1 MAGDLFSIFLAFSLT
16 GTVARR
22 SELPADKRT
31 IKVLRLKYFLTNSL
45 TFSQHGVDSGTHHLA
60 VDSLDGL
67 LIGVLGV
74 GGVVGDVVTLGLQL
88 SDALQQLGDGGRD
101 VGQLDDV
108 SLGGLGELA
117 QCCQL
122 IRNPLFR
129 SQSLG
134 EVSNQAPG
142 NRDVSLLNLTK
153 RTCTLTEMHFAPE
166 RDDLPRCPWAW
177 QTSG

>member
-1 MAGDLFSIFLAFSLT
+1 MM
-16 GTVARR
+16 
-22 SELPADKRT
+22 
-31 IKVLRLKYFLTNSL
+31 LKYFPQNFL
-45 TFSQHGVDSGTHHLA
+45 TFSQHGVDSGAHHLA

-74 GGVVGDVVTLGLQL
+74 GRVVGDVVALGLQL

-117 QCCQL
+117 QRCQL

-129 SQSLG
+129 SQPLG
-134 EVSNQAPG
+134 EVSNQAAS

-153 RTCTLTEMHFAPE
+153 RTLHILQKHISLQSEMRKRQFFK
-166 RDDLPRCPWAW
+166 
-177 QTSG
+177 